1 VGFEQNNMTKSVAS
15 QITGDDII
23 SELIRNADAGAFK
36 VRYTILVPC
45 IFNVYLHPRDYELI
59 QPIAELI
66 QEEAVRALKEHLSD
80 LNKPRTPRP
89 FGKRF
94 GSAGEPRPEYKI
106 LEKQWVIQ
114 FHGDQEERLRSGEIE
129 IYSELGSARPK
140 DFGAGAMTTFI
151 TRHRAGDAVTVAGSS
166 EDAHHQVPARAVL
179 AKVRYRDSG
188 MDKTFVMTS
197 EEIVIGR
204 GGKAVWVDLKLE
216 GPADVSREHCRIR
229 RDPKTGTFFIRDLS
243 QFGTTVNGTSI
254 PNSVERVEGGEK
266 VDRNREVLLP
276 SPARITLADVCT
288 LEFEAEP

>member
-1 VGFEQNNMTKSVAS
+1 MAGSAAN

-23 SELIRNADAGAFK
+23 SELIRNADAGWFK
-36 VRYTILVPC
+36 VRYTVLVPC
-45 IFNVYLHPRDYELI
+45 IFNVYLHPRDYDLI
-59 QPIAELI
+59 QPIADLI
-66 QEEAVRALKEHLSD
+66 REEAVRALKEHLSG
-80 LNKPRTPRP
+80 LNKPRTARP

-106 LEKQWVIQ
+106 LEKQWVVQ
-114 FHGDQEERLRSGEIE
+114 FHADQEERLRPGEIE
-129 IYSELGSARPK
+129 IYSELGNARPK

-151 TRHRAGDAVTVAGSS
+151 TRHNTGDSVTVAGNI
-166 EDAHHQVPARAVL
+166 DGAQVPARPVL
-179 AKVRYRDSG
+179 ARVRYRDSG

-229 RDPKTGTFFIRDLS
+229 RDPKTGNFCIRDLS
-243 QFGTTVNGTSI
+243 QFGTTVNGAPI
-254 PNSVERVEGGEK
+254 PNSVQRVEGGEK
-266 VDRNREVLLP
+266 VDRNLEVLLP
-276 SPARITLADVCT
+276 SPAKITLADVCT

>member
-1 VGFEQNNMTKSVAS
+1 MTKSVAS

-89 FGKRF
+89 FGKRL
-94 GSAGEPRPEYKI
+94 GSVGEPRPEYKI
-106 LEKQWVIQ
+106 LEKQWMIQ
-114 FHGDQEERLRSGEIE
+114 FHGDQEERLRPGEIE

-229 RDPKTGTFFIRDLS
+229 RDPKTGTFFISDLS

>member
-1 VGFEQNNMTKSVAS
+1 MTESVAR

-23 SELIRNADAGAFK
+23 SELIRNADAGLFK

-45 IFNVYLHPRDYELI
+45 IFNVYLHVRDFELI

-66 QEEAVRALKEHLSD
+66 QEEAIRALQEHLSG
-80 LNKPRTPRP
+80 LNKPRTARP

-106 LEKQWVIQ
+106 LEKQWMIQ
-114 FHGDQEERLRSGEIE
+114 FHGDQEERLRPGEIE

-151 TRHRAGDAVTVAGSS
+151 TRNPAGNS
-166 EDAHHQVPARAVL
+166 EGRHQVPAGAVF
-179 AKVRYRDSG
+179 ARVRYQDSG

-229 RDPKTGTFFIRDLS
+229 RDPNTETFFIRDLS
-243 QFGTTVNGTSI
+243 QFGTKVNGAAI

-276 SPARITLADVCT
+276 SPAKITLADVCT

>member
-1 VGFEQNNMTKSVAS
+1 MAQTVAN

-23 SELIRNADAGAFK
+23 SELIRNADAGRFK

-66 QEEAVRALKEHLSD
+66 REEAVRALKERLSD
-80 LNKPRTPRP
+80 LNKSRTARP

-106 LEKQWVIQ
+106 LEKHWVIQ
-114 FHGDQEERLRSGEIE
+114 FHGDQEERLRPGEIE

-151 TRHRAGDAVTVAGSS
+151 TRYPAVGSVAGNS
-166 EDAHHQVPARAVL
+166 EGAHHQVPARAVL
-179 AKVRYRDSG
+179 ARVRYRDSG
-188 MDKTFVMTS
+188 MDKTFMMTS

-229 RDPKTGTFFIRDLS
+229 RDPKAGIFFIRDLS
-243 QFGTTVNGTSI
+243 QFGTTVNGTPI
-254 PNSVERVEGGEK
+254 PKSVDQVEGGEK
-266 VDRNREVLLP
+266 VDRNREALLP

-288 LEFEAEP
+288 LDFEAEP

>member
-1 VGFEQNNMTKSVAS
+1 MTKSVAS

-23 SELIRNADAGAFK
+23 SELIRNADAGWFK

-66 QEEAVRALKEHLSD
+66 REEAVRALKEHLSD

-114 FHGDQEERLRSGEIE
+114 FHGDQEERLRPGEIE

-151 TRHRAGDAVTVAGSS
+151 ARHPAGGSVS
-166 EDAHHQVPARAVL
+166 GNSDGADQASARAVL
-179 AKVRYRDSG
+179 ARMRYRDAG

-229 RDPKTGTFFIRDLS
+229 RDPETGTFFIRDLS
-243 QFGTTVNGTSI
+243 QFGTTVNGTPI
-254 PNSVERVEGGEK
+254 PKSVDQVEGGEK
-266 VDRNREVLLP
+266 VDRNREALLP

>member
-1 VGFEQNNMTKSVAS
+1 MTGSAAN

-23 SELIRNADAGAFK
+23 SELIRNADAGRFK

-45 IFNVYLHPRDYELI
+45 IFNIYLHPRDFELV
-59 QPIAELI
+59 QPIADLI
-66 QEEAVRALKEHLSD
+66 REEAVRALKEHLSD
-80 LNKPRTPRP
+80 LNKPRTARP

-94 GSAGEPRPEYKI
+94 GSAGEPRPEYKM

-114 FHGDQEERLRSGEIE
+114 FHSDQEERLRPGEIE

-151 TRHRAGDAVTVAGSS
+151 TRHPVRDSVTVAGNN
-166 EDAHHQVPARAVL
+166 EGAHDQVLARAVL
-179 AKVRYRDSG
+179 ARVRYRDSG

-243 QFGTTVNGTSI
+243 QFGTAVNGTSI

>member
-1 VGFEQNNMTKSVAS
+1 MAQTGAH

-23 SELIRNADAGAFK
+23 SELIRNADAGWFK
-36 VRYTILVPC
+36 VRYTVLVPC
-45 IFNVYLHPRDYELI
+45 IFNVYLHPRDYEVV

-66 QEEAVRALKEHLSD
+66 REEAVRALQEHLTG
-80 LNKPRTPRP
+80 LNKLRTARS

-94 GSAGEPRPEYKI
+94 GAAGESRPEYKI

-114 FHGDQEERLRSGEIE
+114 FHGDQEERLRPGEIE

-151 TRHRAGDAVTVAGSS
+151 TRHSAGDSATVSGNS
-166 EDAHHQVPARAVL
+166 HQPSARDVL
-179 AKVRYRDSG
+179 ARVRYQDSG

-197 EEIVIGR
+197 DEIVIGR

-216 GPADVSREHCRIR
+216 GPSDISREHCRIR
-229 RDPKTGTFFIRDLS
+229 RDPGTGAFFIRDLS
-243 QFGTTVNGTSI
+243 QFGTAVNGTPI
-254 PNSVERVEGGEK
+254 PKSVEQVEGGEK
-266 VDRNREVLLP
+266 VDRNLEAPLS

-288 LEFEAEP
+288 LNFEAESSG

>member
-1 VGFEQNNMTKSVAS
+1 MAKSVAS

-80 LNKPRTPRP
+80 LNKPRTARP
-89 FGKRF
+89 FGKRL
-94 GSAGEPRPEYKI
+94 GSVGEPRPEYKI
-106 LEKQWVIQ
+106 LEKQWMIQ

>member
-1 VGFEQNNMTKSVAS
+1 MAGSAAN

-23 SELIRNADAGAFK
+23 SELIRNADAGRFK
-36 VRYTILVPC
+36 VRYTVLVPC
-45 IFNVYLHPRDYELI
+45 IFNVYLHPRDYDLI
-59 QPIAELI
+59 QPIADLI
-66 QEEAVRALKEHLSD
+66 REEAVRALKEHLLG
-80 LNKPRTPRP
+80 LNKPRAARP

-106 LEKQWVIQ
+106 LEKQWVVQ
-114 FHGDQEERLRSGEIE
+114 FHGDQEERLRPGEIE

-151 TRHRAGDAVTVAGSS
+151 TRHNAGDSVTVAGNI
-166 EDAHHQVPARAVL
+166 DGAQPQVPARPVL
-179 AKVRYRDSG
+179 ARVRYRDSG

-229 RDPKTGTFFIRDLS
+229 RDPKTGNFYIRDLS
-243 QFGTTVNGTSI
+243 QFGTTVNGTPI
-254 PNSVERVEGGEK
+254 PNSVER
-266 VDRNREVLLP
+266 NLEVLLP
-276 SPARITLADVCT
+276 SPAKIALADVCT
-288 LEFEAEP
+288 LEFEVEP

>member
-1 VGFEQNNMTKSVAS
+1 MTQTVAN

-23 SELIRNADAGAFK
+23 SELIRNADAGRFK

-45 IFNVYLHPRDYELI
+45 IFNVYFHPRDYELI

-66 QEEAVRALKEHLSD
+66 REEAVRALKERLSD
-80 LNKPRTPRP
+80 LNKSRTARP

-94 GSAGEPRPEYKI
+94 GLAGEPRPEYKI
-106 LEKQWVIQ
+106 LEKHWVIQ
-114 FHGDQEERLRSGEIE
+114 FHGDQEERLRPGEIE

-151 TRHRAGDAVTVAGSS
+151 TRYPAGGSVAGNS
-166 EDAHHQVPARAVL
+166 EGAHHQVPARAVL
-179 AKVRYRDSG
+179 ARVRYRDSG
-188 MDKTFVMTS
+188 MDKTFMMTS

-229 RDPKTGTFFIRDLS
+229 RDPKAGIFFIRDLS
-243 QFGTTVNGTSI
+243 QFGTTVNGTPI
-254 PNSVERVEGGEK
+254 PNSVDRVEGGEK

>member
-1 VGFEQNNMTKSVAS
+1 MAGSAAN

-23 SELIRNADAGAFK
+23 SELIRNADAGWFK

-59 QPIAELI
+59 QPVADLI
-66 QEEAVRALKEHLSD
+66 REEAVRALKEHLAN
-80 LNKPRTPRP
+80 LNKPRSARP

-106 LEKQWVIQ
+106 LEKQWVVQ
-114 FHGDQEERLRSGEIE
+114 FHGDQEERLRPAEIE

-151 TRHRAGDAVTVAGSS
+151 TRHNAGDPVTVAGNN
-166 EDAHHQVPARAVL
+166 EGTRAVL
-179 AKVRYRDSG
+179 ARVRYRDSG

-197 EEIVIGR
+197 EEIVVGR

-229 RDPKTGTFFIRDLS
+229 RDPKSGTFFIRDLS
-243 QFGTTVNGTSI
+243 QFGTTVNGASI

-266 VDRNREVLLP
+266 IDRNREVLLP

-288 LEFEAEP
+288 LDFEAEP

>member
-1 VGFEQNNMTKSVAS
+1 MTGSFAS

-23 SELIRNADAGAFK
+23 SELIRNADAGWFK

-59 QPIAELI
+59 QPVADLI
-66 QEEAVRALKEHLSD
+66 REEAVRALKEHLSH
-80 LNKPRTPRP
+80 LNKPRTARA
-89 FGKRF
+89 FGKRL
-94 GSAGEPRPEYKI
+94 GSTGGPRPEYKI
-106 LEKQWVIQ
+106 LEKQWMIQ
-114 FHGDQEERLRSGEIE
+114 FHEDQEERLRPGEIE

-151 TRHRAGDAVTVAGSS
+151 TRHHAGDSVTVGGNNEGARLQIPAS
-166 EDAHHQVPARAVL
+166 EAPARAVL
-179 AKVRYRDSG
+179 ARVRYRDSG

-229 RDPKTGTFFIRDLS
+229 HDPKAGTFFIRDLS
-243 QFGTTVNGTSI
+243 QFGTTVNGAPI
-254 PNSVERVEGGEK
+254 PNSVERVEGGGK
-266 VDRNREVLLP
+266 VDLNREVPLP

>member
-1 VGFEQNNMTKSVAS
+1 MTGNVAS
-15 QITGDDII
+15 HITGDDII
-23 SELIRNADAGAFK
+23 SELIRNADAGRFK

-45 IFNVYLHPRDYELI
+45 IFNVYLHAQDYELI
-59 QPIAELI
+59 QPIADLI
-66 QEEAVRALKEHLSD
+66 REEAIRALKEHLSH
-80 LNKPRTPRP
+80 LNKPRTARP

-106 LEKQWVIQ
+106 LEKQWMIQ
-114 FHGDQEERLRSGEIE
+114 FHSDQEERLRPGEIE

-151 TRHRAGDAVTVAGSS
+151 TRHNAGDPVTVAGSS
-166 EDAHHQVPARAVL
+166 EGAHDQVLARAVL
-179 AKVRYRDSG
+179 ARVRYRDSG
-188 MDKTFVMTS
+188 MDKQFVMTS

-243 QFGTTVNGTSI
+243 QFGTTVNGTAI
-254 PNSVERVEGGEK
+254 PISAERVEGGET

-276 SPARITLADVCT
+276 SPAKITLADVCT

>member
-1 VGFEQNNMTKSVAS
+1 MAQTISN

-23 SELIRNADAGAFK
+23 SELIRNADAGWFK
-36 VRYTILVPC
+36 VRYTVLVPC

-80 LNKPRTPRP
+80 LNKPRTARP
-89 FGKRF
+89 FVKRF
-94 GSAGEPRPEYKI
+94 GSAGEPRSEYKI
-106 LEKQWVIQ
+106 LEKQWMGQ
-114 FHGDQEERLRSGEIE
+114 FHADQEERLRPGEIE
-129 IYSELGSARPK
+129 VYSELGSARPK

-151 TRHRAGDAVTVAGSS
+151 TRHHAGDPATVDGGNQGAR
-166 EDAHHQVPARAVL
+166 DQVLAKAVL
-179 AKVRYRDSG
+179 ARVLYQHSET
-188 MDKTFVMTS
+188 DKTFVMTS

-229 RDPKTGTFFIRDLS
+229 RDPKTGTFFIKDLS
-243 QFGTTVNGTSI
+243 QFGTTVNGASI

-276 SPARITLADVCT
+276 SPARITLDDVCT
-288 LEFEAEP
+288 LKFEAEP

>member
-1 VGFEQNNMTKSVAS
+1 MAESVAS

-23 SELIRNADAGAFK
+23 SELIRNADAGKFK

-45 IFNVYLHPRDYELI
+45 IFNVYLHRRDYELI
-59 QPIAELI
+59 QPIAQLI
-66 QEEAVRALKEHLSD
+66 QDEAVRALKEHLSN

-89 FGKRF
+89 FSKR
-94 GSAGEPRPEYKI
+94 EPRPEYKI
-106 LEKQWVIQ
+106 LEKQWMIQ
-114 FHGDQEERLRSGEIE
+114 FHGDQEERLRPGEIE

-140 DFGAGAMTTFI
+140 EFGAGAMTTFI
-151 TRHRAGDAVTVAGSS
+151 TRNNAGDPAAAAGTSESS
-166 EDAHHQVPARAVL
+166 HRPVL
-179 AKVRYRDSG
+179 ARVRYRDSG
-188 MDKTFVMTS
+188 VDKTFAMTS

-216 GPADVSREHCRIR
+216 GPADISREHCRIR
-229 RDPKTGTFFIRDLS
+229 RDANTGSFFIRDLS

-276 SPARITLADVCT
+276 SPASITLADVCT
-288 LEFEAEP
+288 LEFEAEL

>member
-1 VGFEQNNMTKSVAS
+1 MTQTVAN

-23 SELIRNADAGAFK
+23 SELIRNADAGRFK

-66 QEEAVRALKEHLSD
+66 REEAVRALKERLSD
-80 LNKPRTPRP
+80 LNKSRTARP

-94 GSAGEPRPEYKI
+94 GLAGEPRPEYKI
-106 LEKQWVIQ
+106 LEKHWVIQ
-114 FHGDQEERLRSGEIE
+114 FHGDQEERLRPGEIE

-151 TRHRAGDAVTVAGSS
+151 TRYPAGGSVAGNS
-166 EDAHHQVPARAVL
+166 EGAHHQVPARAVL
-179 AKVRYRDSG
+179 ARVRYRDSG
-188 MDKTFVMTS
+188 MDKTFMMTS

-229 RDPKTGTFFIRDLS
+229 RDPKTGIFFIRDLS
-243 QFGTTVNGTSI
+243 QFGTTVNGTPI
-254 PNSVERVEGGEK
+254 PNSVDRVEGGEK

>member
-1 VGFEQNNMTKSVAS
+1 MTERVAR

-23 SELIRNADAGAFK
+23 SELIRNADAGLFK

-45 IFNVYLHPRDYELI
+45 IFNVYLHVRDYELI

-66 QEEAVRALKEHLSD
+66 QEEAVRALQEHLSG
-80 LNKPRTPRP
+80 LNKPRTARP

-94 GSAGEPRPEYKI
+94 GVAGEPRPEYKI
-106 LEKQWVIQ
+106 LEKQWMIQ
-114 FHGDQEERLRSGEIE
+114 FHADQEERLRPGEIE

-140 DFGAGAMTTFI
+140 NFGAGAMTTFI
-151 TRHRAGDAVTVAGSS
+151 TRHNAGDPVAIPGSS
-166 EDAHHQVPARAVL
+166 EGAHPPVL
-179 AKVRYRDSG
+179 ARVRYRDSG
-188 MDKTFVMTS
+188 IDKTFVMTS

-243 QFGTTVNGTSI
+243 QFGTTVNGASI

-276 SPARITLADVCT
+276 SPASITLADVCT

>member
-1 VGFEQNNMTKSVAS
+1 MAQTVAN

-23 SELIRNADAGAFK
+23 SELIRNADAGWFK

-59 QPIAELI
+59 QPIAELLR
-66 QEEAVRALKEHLSD
+66 EEAVRALREHLSD

-114 FHGDQEERLRSGEIE
+114 FHGDQEERLRPGEIE

-151 TRHRAGDAVTVAGSS
+151 TRHPAGGPVAGNSDGADQAS
-166 EDAHHQVPARAVL
+166 ARAVL
-179 AKVRYRDSG
+179 ARMRYRDAG

-229 RDPKTGTFFIRDLS
+229 RDAETGTFFIRDLS
-243 QFGTTVNGTSI
+243 QFGTTVNGTPI
-254 PNSVERVEGGEK
+254 PNSVDRVEGGEK
-266 VDRNREVLLP
+266 VDRNREALLP

>member
-1 VGFEQNNMTKSVAS
+1 MTGSAAN

-23 SELIRNADAGAFK
+23 SELIRNADAGRFK

-45 IFNVYLHPRDYELI
+45 IFNIYLHPRDFELV
-59 QPIAELI
+59 QPIADLI
-66 QEEAVRALKEHLSD
+66 REEAVRALKEHLSD
-80 LNKPRTPRP
+80 LNKPRTARP

-94 GSAGEPRPEYKI
+94 GSAGEPRPEYKM

-114 FHGDQEERLRSGEIE
+114 FHSDQEERLRPGEIE

-151 TRHRAGDAVTVAGSS
+151 TRHPVRDSVTVAGND
-166 EDAHHQVPARAVL
+166 EGVHDQVLARAVL
-179 AKVRYRDSG
+179 ARVRYRDSG

-243 QFGTTVNGTSI
+243 QFGTAVNGTPI

>member
-1 VGFEQNNMTKSVAS
+1 MTGSVAS

-23 SELIRNADAGAFK
+23 SELIRNADAGWFK

-45 IFNVYLHPRDYELI
+45 IFNVYLHSRDYELI
-59 QPIAELI
+59 QPIADLI
-66 QEEAVRALKEHLSD
+66 REEAVLALKEHLSD
-80 LNKPRTPRP
+80 LNKPRTARP
-89 FGKRF
+89 FVKRI
-94 GSAGEPRPEYKI
+94 GSAGGPRPEYKI
-106 LEKQWVIQ
+106 LEKQWMIQ
-114 FHGDQEERLRSGEIE
+114 FHADQEERLRPGEIE

-151 TRHRAGDAVTVAGSS
+151 TRHHAGDPVTVAGSN
-166 EDAHHQVPARAVL
+166 EGADHQVVAKAVL
-179 AKVRYRDSG
+179 ARVRYQDSG
-188 MDKTFVMTS
+188 TDKTFVMTS

-229 RDPKTGTFFIRDLS
+229 RDPKTGTFFIKDLS
-243 QFGTTVNGTSI
+243 QFGTTVNGASI
-254 PNSVERVEGGEK
+254 PNSAERVEGGEK

>member
-1 VGFEQNNMTKSVAS
+1 MAETVAN

-23 SELIRNADAGAFK
+23 SELIRNADAGWFK

-66 QEEAVRALKEHLSD
+66 REEAVRALKEHLSD
-80 LNKPRTPRP
+80 LNKPRTARP

-114 FHGDQEERLRSGEIE
+114 FHGDQEERLRPGEIE

-151 TRHRAGDAVTVAGSS
+151 TRHPAGDSVAGNS
-166 EDAHHQVPARAVL
+166 EGAQVPARAVL
-179 AKVRYRDSG
+179 ARMRYRDSG

-229 RDPKTGTFFIRDLS
+229 RDPETGTFFIRDLS
-243 QFGTTVNGTSI
+243 QFGTTVNGTPI
-254 PNSVERVEGGEK
+254 PNSVDRVEGGEK